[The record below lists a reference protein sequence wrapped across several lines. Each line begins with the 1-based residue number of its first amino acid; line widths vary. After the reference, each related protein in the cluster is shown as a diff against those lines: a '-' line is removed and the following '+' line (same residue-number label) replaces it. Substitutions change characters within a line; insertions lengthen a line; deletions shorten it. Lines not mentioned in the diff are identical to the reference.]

1 MLHFCI
7 ELNIIGPVDKNARF
21 DERPIARI
29 FIVNNDWVLLYI
41 QRVGIHWVYFGGV
54 WFTLVL
60 LRSDHWDLAEVK
72 TVWVDKMLGGHQVG
86 SIAFKR
92 TTSSEVE
99 CFGWVSVKIKSEVIW
114 YGKPNLYRTHRYL
127 YRVVLLEYRWNV
139 VHECC
144 DWWMIIWT
152 KLGTSSQGKA
162 SLQTRLPGTCNLE
175 PAIK

>member
-29 FIVNNDWVLLYI
+29 FIVNNDWVLLNI

-60 LRSDHWDLAEVK
+60 LRSGHWDLVKVK
-72 TVWVDKMLGGHQVG
+72 TVLVDKVFGGHQVG

-99 CFGWVSVKIKSEVIW
+99 CFVWVSVKITSEVILQDCTLIKNMIW
-114 YGKPNLYRTHRYL
+114 ETWFVQDPQIFVQSSFTWIQMKY
-127 YRVVLLEYRWNV
+127 
-139 VHECC
+139 C
-144 DWWMIIWT
+144 DSWMIIWM
-152 KLGTSSQGKA
+152 GKVRNLQSGE
-162 SLQTRLPGTCNLE
+162 SLFTNSIARY
-175 PAIK
+175 K